1 MTSTKKTDADKRE
14 ALRAKIDAGEE
25 RNAERSFADQAKE
38 AAEGALEFVKA
49 NPIKSVTAVA
59 VGALLIGAMTRPG
72 RRAGRKAG
80 TLAAVATDAALAYG
94 LSLLDAAGG
103 AASKGQ
109 DRLAGLGETV
119 GDKARAW
126 QSTAAK
132 EGGDLS
138 DYLVKVARKGG
149 KRAGT
154 TIDELRSRLSH

>member
-1 MTSTKKTDADKRE
+1 MNDKYKTDADKRE
-14 ALRAKIDAGEE
+14 ALRAKINAGEE
-25 RNAERSFADQAKE
+25 RNAERSFADQAKD
-38 AAEGALEFVKA
+38 AADGALEFVKA
-49 NPIKSVTAVA
+49 NPIKSVAVVA
-59 VGALLIGAMTRPG
+59 VGALVIGAMTRPG

-80 TLAAVATDAALAYG
+80 TLASVATDAALAYG
-94 LSLLDAAGG
+94 LSLLDAASG

-109 DRLAGLGETV
+109 DRLAELGETV

-138 DYLVKVARKGG
+138 DYLVKAARKGG
-149 KRAGT
+149 KRAGK